1 MKATAGHMKDA
12 LLHLFMLLLF
22 SRLEKTT
29 PIITHVDY
37 PGAFAITFKSFVK
50 KNNLALESKC
60 HFNHFFS
67 GNPQVRPTVKLT
79 GISGSLTKKR
89 LFVCARLQPSLRGR
103 NLSLLYCGEKR

>member
-37 PGAFAITFKSFVK
+37 PGAFAITLKSFVK

-60 HFNHFFS
+60 VTLITFL
-67 GNPQVRPTVKLT
+67 VET
-79 GISGSLTKKR
+79 
-89 LFVCARLQPSLRGR
+89 
-103 NLSLLYCGEKR
+103 LSLDLL